1 MVVECALTAA
11 FRVVAMMRT
20 PILLFTICVVLSGC
34 STATLVQESNFQNGQ
49 QVVCRDVVP
58 VGSHLKERV
67 CTTLS
72 ENKEESDR
80 AKQVL
85 EQAQQR
91 RAADALL
98 NAGGRRPEGP

>member
-1 MVVECALTAA
+1 
-11 FRVVAMMRT
+11 MRSS
-20 PILLFTICVVLSGC
+20 ILLCVICVVLSAC
-34 STATLVQESNFQNGQ
+34 SPALVVPESKFTNGG

-67 CTTLS
+67 CTTLADS
-72 ENKEESDR
+72 KEESNR
-80 AKQVL
+80 AKAAL

-98 NAGGRRPEGP
+98 QRGGRRAEGP